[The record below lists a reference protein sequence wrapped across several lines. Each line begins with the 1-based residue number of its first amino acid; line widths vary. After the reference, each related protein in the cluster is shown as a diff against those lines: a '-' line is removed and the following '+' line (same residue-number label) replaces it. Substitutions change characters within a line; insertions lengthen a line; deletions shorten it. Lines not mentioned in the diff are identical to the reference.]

1 MTQLHRTAKG
11 LAEYAKRCMCIP
23 HVYVWDANGEYITH
37 ALLDALSEKY
47 PDWYNPE
54 RLAARR
60 ALAGRGVRGWDCIGL
75 IKSYVWG
82 DYHQGNTQYYTEE
95 SDFCT
100 RTLIQQPLVK
110 GDIGTLPE
118 VPGLVLFKPGHVGVY
133 IGGGKAIES
142 ILSMPASAFVRCWN
156 MRETV
161 ALPAAAHMI
170 LRQMNHRA
178 SAALL
183 KHRFRNVR
191 GRIGCNIRAS
201 ITEKRE

>member
-1 MTQLHRTAKG
+1 MIQLHRTAEG

-37 ALLDALSEKY
+37 ALLDALSERY
-47 PDWYNPE
+47 PDWYTPE

-60 ALAGRGVRGWDCIGL
+60 ALAGCGVRGWDCIGL

-142 ILSMPASAFVRCWN
+142 ILSMPASAFVRCWEHAGDGSAPCCSAYDSAPN
-156 MRETV
+156 EPSCLGGLVETSV
-161 ALPAAAHMI
+161 SERPWTHWLQYPGI
-170 LRQMNHRA
+170 DY
-178 SAALL
+178 
-183 KHRFRNVR
+183 
-191 GRIGCNIRAS
+191 
-201 ITEKRE
+201 